1 MAKRCDACS
10 QPITSQI
17 VSVFDKRYHPEC
29 LKCGACHNVIVN
41 LQKIYRKNGN
51 PCCPS
56 CVEGV
61 FNDVGGVGAPNS
73 LNNLNKASHRRSI
86 IRQTV
91 KTPQQLIVDLD
102 TLLSD
107 DRGINA
113 LLKFMT
119 SEYSV
124 ENILFILDVFQ
135 FKELSLNPHDLKI
148 YCKSI
153 HQKYI
158 APNAELEIN
167 IDAPVRAQI
176 QSRLLS
182 PSRDMFDPVLN
193 EIMKLIT
200 LCIS

>member
-1 MAKRCDACS
+1 M
-10 QPITSQI
+10 
-17 VSVFDKRYHPEC
+17 
-29 LKCGACHNVIVN
+29 KCGACHNVIVN

-51 PCCPS
+51 PCCLS

-61 FNDVGGVGAPNS
+61 FNDVSGVVPSSPNT
-73 LNNLNKASHRRSI
+73 NKASRRSMV
-86 IRQTV
+86 RRTL

-102 TLLSD
+102 SLLSD

-135 FKELSLNPHDLKI
+135 FKELVLNPHDLKI

-153 HQKYI
+153 YQKYI

-167 IDAPVRAQI
+167 IDAPFRAQV

-182 PSRDMFDPVLN
+182 PSRDMFDPVLT
-193 EIMKLIT
+193 EITKLIT
-200 LCIS
+200 LCTFPRFLQSPECKELLIQR